1 MYPQVQRRRRREE
14 PAIRVPIL
22 AEDLSLETPQG
33 RPGLEAELLCQVAAR
48 PVVYVE
54 GVGLPATAVEREH
67 QLCVQ
72 ALAQRMILDELLQ
85 LGDHLASATECEL
98 GLESELQRRHPL
110 LLERRD
116 RRLRETGE
124 CDVRQRRPAPQRE
137 RLAQEGD
144 RRQWIASLER
154 GSGLRHHS
162 SEAVAVKVARR
173 NPQAVSRRGRAQHAF
188 VERAP

>member
-1 MYPQVQRRRRREE
+1 M
-14 PAIRVPIL
+14 
-22 AEDLSLETPQG
+22 
-33 RPGLEAELLCQVAAR
+33 AAR
-48 PVVYVE
+48 PVIHVE
-54 GVGLPATAVEREH
+54 GIGLPATAVEREH

-72 ALAQRMILDELLQ
+72 ALAQRMILNELPAARRST
-85 LGDHLASATECEL
+85 LASATECEL

-110 LLERRD
+110 LLQRRD

-124 CDVRQRRPAPQRE
+124 RDVRQRRPAPQRE

-162 SEAVAVKVARR
+162 SEAVAVKVARP
-173 NPQAVSRRGRAQHAF
+173 NPQAVSRRGRARHAF
-188 VERAP
+188 VERAPQA